1 MDEFTDSALCK
12 AEREQIEARRKT
24 LTAGGPAEPIGQ
36 RPWGLALSGGG
47 IRSATYALGVL
58 QSLAKTSDPSRLP
71 LLARFDYL
79 STVSGGGYIGG
90 FMSALFRRP
99 PPPPT
104 DAGAPATDD
113 AVANAR
119 RVYQC
124 LATDPPG
131 RMTRETN
138 EHTPGYPMRW
148 LRENGRYMSPAGA
161 GDLFFAVAL
170 QIRNWC
176 AVHYVFGITL
186 LFVVLASFAFRAG
199 TQSLMWIGFPP
210 DAGLPLWARQ
220 AEILMQPGTCDGIW
234 WSPWWI
240 FSILMAAIMVLPAG
254 IAYWLTYTA
263 DKKAGEPDSPLSP
276 PVMCALAVA
285 AGTGLVAFAASRTGE
300 PHAAQTAGALYFLA
314 AAIVIAVAFYW
325 ACRVRAGASVA
336 ARRVWL
342 THKLANCLGITLAIG
357 ALALIETVSQSLY
370 LSLHQITD
378 SPAPTVSAT
387 LAALA
392 AAIPVLKKL
401 AGSVASVKPEGML
414 ARLPIDA
421 VLGVLA
427 GLLIFALAVVW
438 HMLALTLIFQA
449 SDPWSADVAD
459 QASLIH
465 TAFQGPSLPYAL
477 GLLAASLIGTCA
489 AGYFIGFINLSSLS
503 TLYSARLTRAYL
515 GASNRA
521 RFEAGSRWR
530 GVTEPHPG
538 DDFGRVAFYQAGHLG
553 PLHLINVT
561 INKTVGSGDNLT
573 QQDRKGLPLAITPLG
588 LSVDGK
594 PALQS
599 GEELSIGQWI
609 GVSGAAFT
617 PGLGRGTSI
626 GKAAVFT
633 LTNIR
638 LGYWWNSGNPRR
650 TLGRMLRT
658 LVRNQRYLVQEL
670 HAAFYGTDRHY
681 WYLSDGGHFENTGV
695 YELLRRRCAVV
706 VTCDDGADPNY
717 SYEDLAN
724 LMRLARIDFGAEFT
738 LLQPEPAFEAFDT
751 AGLRLGSNAE
761 ECLVSKPKELNQ
773 DPGTGRQCALAYRI
787 EYAGSADTTLL
798 LVIKP
803 RLVEGAPLDLFEYRS
818 KSTPFPQE
826 TTFDQFF
833 DEAQWESY
841 RKLGAWTGD
850 RLFN

>member
-1 MDEFTDSALCK
+1 MGEFTDSALYK
-12 AEREQIEARRKT
+12 AERVQIEARRKT
-24 LTAGGPAEPIGQ
+24 LYAGDPAAPVGQ

-58 QSLAKTSDPSRLP
+58 QSLAKTSDPARLP

-99 PPPPT
+99 PPAPT
-104 DAGAPATDD
+104 DAAAPATDD
-113 AVANAR
+113 LVAKTR

-131 RMTRETN
+131 RMTPTTH
-138 EHTPGYPMRW
+138 EHTPGYPIRW
-148 LRENGRYMSPAGA
+148 LRENGRYMAPAGA
-161 GDLFFAVAL
+161 GDLLFAVAL

-199 TQSLMWIGFPP
+199 SQNLP
-210 DAGLPLWARQ
+210 GLAELALQ
-220 AEILMQPGTCDGIW
+220 AEVMMQPHVADGIW
-234 WSPWWI
+234 WSPW
-240 FSILMAAIMVLPAG
+240 FFFAILTAAFTVLPAG
-254 IAYWLTYTA
+254 IAYWLTYRP
-263 DKKAGEPDSPLSP
+263 DGKAGESDTAFSP
-276 PVMCALAVA
+276 PVWCAIAVA
-285 AGTGLVAFAASRTGE
+285 IGIACVAFAAGE
-300 PHAAQTAGALYFLA
+300 TVALHAQQTASALYFVA
-314 AAIVIAVAFYW
+314 AAILIAVGYYW
-325 ACRVRAGASVA
+325 ASRMPADNTVA
-336 ARRVWL
+336 TRRVWL
-342 THKLANCLGITLAIG
+342 THRLTNGLVITLAIG

-370 LSLHQITD
+370 LHLHQVAG
-378 SPAPTVSAT
+378 SPAPTVTTT

-401 AGSVASVKPEGML
+401 AGSVASVKPEGVL
-414 ARLPIDA
+414 ARLPVDA
-421 VLGVLA
+421 LLGVLA
-427 GLLIFALAVVW
+427 VLLIFALGVVW
-438 HMLALTLIFQA
+438 HMLALTLMFQA
-449 SDPWSADVAD
+449 GDPWSRETAATASMI
-459 QASLIH
+459 QA
-465 TAFQGPSLPYAL
+465 AFQWPDTLLYAL
-477 GLLAASLIGTCA
+477 ALIVATLIGTCA
-489 AGYFIGFINLSSLS
+489 AGFFIGFVNLSSLS

-515 GASNRA
+515 GASNPA
-521 RFEAGSRWR
+521 RFKIGSRWR
-530 GVTEPHPG
+530 GVTEPHPH
-538 DDFGRVAFYQAGHLG
+538 DDFGRSQFYEADHLG

-561 INKTVGSGDNLT
+561 INETVSSGDNLT
-573 QQDRKGLPLAITPLG
+573 QQDRKGWPLAIAPSG
-588 LSVDGK
+588 LSINGTAPLK
-594 PALQS
+594 P
-599 GEELSIGQWI
+599 GEGEDLSIGQWI

-617 PGLGRGTSI
+617 PGLGRGTSF
-626 GKAAVFT
+626 GRAAVFT

-638 LGYWWNSGNPRR
+638 LGYWWDSGKTRR
-650 TLGRMLRT
+650 TFGWAWRT
-658 LVRNQRYLVQEL
+658 LVRNQRYLLSEL
-670 HAAFYGTDRHY
+670 KGEFYGMLRQY

-717 SYEDLAN
+717 TFEDLAN
-724 LMRLARIDFGAEFT
+724 LMRLARIDFGAEFS
-738 LLQPEPAFEAFDT
+738 LLEPEPAFEAFDT
-751 AGLRLGSNAE
+751 AGLRLGGNAE
-761 ECLVSKPKELNQ
+761 DCLVTRPNDLNQ
-773 DPGTGRQCALAYRI
+773 PPGTGKQCALAYRV
-787 EYAGSADTTLL
+787 EYAGSVDTTLL

-818 KSTPFPQE
+818 KSAPFPQE